1 MFLRGTYNY
10 AVGYAKIQIEGY
22 FVERFINLCMNR
34 NIEVWDITRLYDGI
48 ITLKIKN
55 HDLSKIDEIA
65 NITKSN
71 VTVLE
76 QKHIET
82 VLKQLARLGFNN
94 CPCIIQIE
102 NISGCYAAAK
112 DLCCFII

>member
-1 MFLRGTYNY
+1 MKQFNIAINGQKAVNVARSFIGNACCKGIYNHGKRI
-10 AVGYAKIQIEGY
+10 AQ
-22 FVERFINLCMNR
+22 VE
-34 NIEVWDITRLYDGI
+34 VVVDDDGHFNGSPN
-48 ITLKIKN
+48 KWV
-55 HDLSKIDEIA
+55 D
-65 NITKSN
+65 

-82 VLKQLARLGFNN
+82 VVKQLARLGFNN

-102 NISGCYAAAK
+102 NVSGCYAVAK

>member
-1 MFLRGTYNY
+1 MEQFNIAINGQKAVDATRSFIGNACCKGIYNHGKRI
-10 AVGYAKIQIEGY
+10 AQVEVVIDDDGY
-22 FVERFINLCMNR
+22 FNGSPNKWV
-34 NIEVWDITRLYDGI
+34 D
-48 ITLKIKN
+48 
-55 HDLSKIDEIA
+55 
-65 NITKSN
+65 

-82 VLKQLARLGFNN
+82 VLKQLARIGFNN

-102 NISGCYAAAK
+102 NVSGCYAAAK

>member
-1 MFLRGTYNY
+1 MKQFNIAINGQKAVDAARAFIGNGCYRGIYNH
-10 AVGYAKIQIEGY
+10 GKKIAQ
-22 FVERFINLCMNR
+22 VEVVI
-34 NIEVWDITRLYDGI
+34 DDDGSFNGNPN
-48 ITLKIKN
+48 KWV
-55 HDLSKIDEIA
+55 D
-65 NITKSN
+65 

-82 VLKQLARLGFNN
+82 VVKQLFRLGFNN

-102 NISGCYAAAK
+102 NASGCYAAAK

>member
-1 MFLRGTYNY
+1 MKQFNIAINGQK
-10 AVGYAKIQIEGY
+10 AVNAARY
-22 FVERFINLCMNR
+22 FVGNACCKGIYNHGKRIAQV
-34 NIEVWDITRLYDGI
+34 EVAIDDDGSYNGSPN
-48 ITLKIKN
+48 KWV
-55 HDLSKIDEIA
+55 D
-65 NITKSN
+65 

-102 NISGCYAAAK
+102 NVSGCYAAAK
-112 DLCCFII
+112 EHCCFII

>member
-1 MFLRGTYNY
+1 MKQFNIAINGQKAVDTARAFIGDSCCKGIYNH
-10 AVGYAKIQIEGY
+10 GKRIGK
-22 FVERFINLCMNR
+22 VEVVI
-34 NIEVWDITRLYDGI
+34 DDDGSYNGNPN
-48 ITLKIKN
+48 KWV
-55 HDLSKIDEIA
+55 D
-65 NITKSN
+65 

-82 VLKQLARLGFNN
+82 VVKQLPRLGFSG

-102 NISGCYAAAK
+102 NISGCYAVAK

>member
-1 MFLRGTYNY
+1 MIQFNIAINGQKAVDAARSFIGNACCKGIYNHGKRI
-10 AVGYAKIQIEGY
+10 AQ
-22 FVERFINLCMNR
+22 VEIV
-34 NIEVWDITRLYDGI
+34 IDDDGSYNGI
-48 ITLKIKN
+48 PNKWV
-55 HDLSKIDEIA
+55 D
-65 NITKSN
+65 

-94 CPCIIQIE
+94 CPCIIQVE
-102 NISGCYAAAK
+102 NVSGCYAGSK